1 MANLKFYG
9 KVVEIM
15 EPQTG
20 TSQNTGNQWWSQAFI
35 CEELGTN
42 YPSKAHFVLF
52 GKNLTQEN
60 VEKVVLGND
69 ITVSFNINLKD
80 RTNSMTGD
88 RYFNTELRAWKI
100 EQGDTTIVV
109 KQPKQDGE
117 FAPVFAET
125 DETF

>member
-9 KVVEIM
+9 KVVMIM
-15 EPQTG
+15 QPQTG
-20 TSQNTGNQWWSQAFI
+20 TSQNGTQWWSQSFLV
-35 CEELGTN
+35 EELGTQ
-42 YPSKAHFVLF
+42 YPSIAQFALF

-60 VEKVVLGND
+60 VEKLVLDNEV
-69 ITVSFNINLKD
+69 TVSFNILIKERISNK
-80 RTNSMTGD
+80 TGE
-88 RYFNTELRAWKI
+88 RYYNTELRAWKV
-100 EQGDTTIVV
+100 EQGDTTSVV

>member
-9 KVVEIM
+9 KVVMIM
-15 EPQTG
+15 QPQTG
-20 TSQNTGNQWWSQAFI
+20 TSQNGTQWWSQSFLV
-35 CEELGTN
+35 EELGTQ
-42 YPSKAHFVLF
+42 YPSIAQFTLF

-60 VEKVVLGND
+60 VEKLVLDNEV
-69 ITVSFNINLKD
+69 TVSFNILIKERISNK
-80 RTNSMTGD
+80 TGE
-88 RYFNTELRAWKI
+88 RYYNTELRAWKI
-100 EQGDTTIVV
+100 EQGDTTSVV